1 MATYPRISARRGND
15 VDLNVTF
22 YRGGVAT
29 DPYAII
35 GVDIYRTQ
43 VLDQNLVASFAFPRP
58 CEAGYPAPATKV
70 TADIPAGDC
79 GTEPQIGA
87 PQDGQYTL
95 LWSIPSDLV
104 VPDVYLD
111 VWSFIP
117 TNPCDMA
124 EFAAQCDTDNCY
136 PDLTDA
142 ALEDLVLTI
151 CNRFWVYPD
160 DWGANDGLE
169 TIQLGFEPL
178 TQKFRQP
185 ESRPLEVGITPLP
198 MYDYNFNLVAPVIPF
213 IQGTITIKTLNN
225 EILVDEGTMEMGLRQ
240 GAYRTNPFVL
250 RYSIDTMCFLIGTY
264 KYRVTATLPDGT
276 SRTSGDFI
284 LTIS

>member
-15 VDLNVTF
+15 VDLRVTF
-22 YRGGVAT
+22 YRGGVPT

-35 GVDIYRTQ
+35 GVDIYKTQ

-58 CEAGYPAPATKV
+58 CETGYPAPAAKIT
-70 TADIPAGDC
+70 D
-79 GTEPQIGA
+79 GTVPV
-87 PQDGQYTL
+87 DGEYTL
-95 LWSIPSDLV
+95 LWSIPTDLV

-111 VWSFIP
+111 LWSFIP
-117 TNPCDMA
+117 TNPCDIA
-124 EFAAQCDTDNCY
+124 EFAALCDTDNCY
-136 PDLTDA
+136 PDLTADA
-142 ALEDLVLTI
+142 LADLVLTV

-185 ESRPLEVGITPLP
+185 EQRPLEVGITPLP

-213 IQGTITIKTLNN
+213 IQGTVTIKTMNN
-225 EILVDEGTMEMGLRQ
+225 EILVDEGAMEMGLRQ
-240 GAYRTNPFVL
+240 GSYRTNPFVL
-250 RYSIDTMCFLIGTY
+250 RYSIDTMVFLIGTY